1 MRSSASA
8 CGNYVM
14 VTKRTIVL
22 LGFVVG
28 FVSLLT
34 TPATAQE
41 GPSVMVHRLPRLS
54 VRKVGAYGF
63 ACFGTDTLRNA
74 RLNNLGYA
82 GDKPSGTCW
91 YNAGRGTNVNS
102 RKIYDMIDTFGGHS
116 GSSMYIKHPNCIR
129 IYCWDRLT
137 KTTDDV

>member
-22 LGFVVG
+22 LGLVVG
-28 FVSLLT
+28 FDSLLT

-54 VRKVGAYGF
+54 VRKVGGYGF

-74 RLNNLGYA
+74 RLNTLA
-82 GDKPSGTCW
+82 GC
-91 YNAGRGTNVNS
+91 
-102 RKIYDMIDTFGGHS
+102 
-116 GSSMYIKHPNCIR
+116 
-129 IYCWDRLT
+129 
-137 KTTDDV
+137 